1 MLEFKNVTKYFQDG
15 NQKIE
20 AVKPTTLKFNKN
32 ELIAI
37 IGPSGS
43 GKSTFLTMA
52 GALQTPSSGDI
63 IINNREVSQMSQKAL
78 ANTRM
83 QEIGFILQAT
93 NLVPF
98 LTVKQQFKL
107 LEKQKKDVLS
117 QTDYNQLMS
126 QLNLEAIENKLPSEI
141 SGGQKQRVAIAKALY
156 TKPSI
161 ILADEPTASLDTE
174 NAMEVMKILKEQTLD
189 KNKTCIVVTHDER
202 LTTYCDKVYHMED
215 GALNLTYFLEMK
227 LALLVPCLVFLKYHF

>member
-1 MLEFKNVTKYFQDG
+1 MLEFKNVTKSFKDG
-15 NQKIE
+15 NQTIE
-20 AVKPTTLKFNKN
+20 AVKPTSLKFNKN

-52 GALQTPSSGDI
+52 GALQTPTSGEI
-63 IINNREVSQMSQKAL
+63 IINDKHVSQLSLKEL
-78 ANTRM
+78 AKTRM

-98 LTVKQQFKL
+98 LNVKQQFKL
-107 LEKQKKDVLS
+107 LQKQKKDVLDEAS
-117 QTDYNQLMS
+117 YNQLVK
-126 QLNLEAIENKLPSEI
+126 QLDIAVLENKLPSEI

-161 ILADEPTASLDTE
+161 ILADEPTASLDTN
-174 NAMEVMKILKEQTLD
+174 NAMEVMKILKEQTMEQ
-189 KNKTCIVVTHDER
+189 NKTCIVVTHDER
-202 LTTYCDKVYHMED
+202 LTEYCDSVYHMED
-215 GALNLTYFLEMK
+215 GMLTLTLTQDNK
-227 LALLVPCLVFLKYHF
+227 S

>member
-20 AVKPTTLKFNKN
+20 AVKPTSLKFNQK

-63 IINNREVSQMSQKAL
+63 IINGSEVSGMSQKAL
-78 ANTRM
+78 AHTRM

-107 LEKQKKDVLS
+107 LKKQKKNVLIE
-117 QTDYNQLMS
+117 DEYNQLMS
-126 QLNLEAIENKLPSEI
+126 QLNLESIENKLPSEI

-156 TKPSI
+156 TQPSI
-161 ILADEPTASLDTE
+161 ILADEPTASLDTQ
-174 NAMEVMKILKEQTLD
+174 NAMEVMKILKEQTLR

-202 LTTYCDKVYHMED
+202 LTSYCDKVYHMED
-215 GALNLTYFLEMK
+215 GVLEQ
-227 LALLVPCLVFLKYHF
+227 AQV

>member
-1 MLEFKNVTKYFQDG
+1 MLEFKNVTKSFKDG
-15 NQKIE
+15 NQRIE
-20 AVKPTTLKFNKN
+20 AVKPTSLKFNKN

-52 GALQTPSSGDI
+52 GALQTPTSGEI
-63 IINNREVSQMSQKAL
+63 IINDKQVSQLSLKEL
-78 ANTRM
+78 AKTRM

-98 LTVKQQFKL
+98 LNVKQQFKL
-107 LEKQKKDVLS
+107 LQNQKKDVLDEAS
-117 QTDYNQLMS
+117 YNQLVK
-126 QLNLEAIENKLPSEI
+126 QLDIAVLENKLPSEI

-161 ILADEPTASLDTE
+161 ILADEPTASLDTN
-174 NAMEVMKILKEQTLD
+174 NAMEVMKILKEQTMEQ
-189 KNKTCIVVTHDER
+189 NKTCIVVTHDER
-202 LTTYCDKVYHMED
+202 LTEYCDSVYHMED
-215 GALNLTYFLEMK
+215 GMLTLTQDNK
-227 LALLVPCLVFLKYHF
+227 S

>member
-1 MLEFKNVTKYFQDG
+1 MLEFKNVTKDFKDG
-15 NQKIE
+15 NQTIQ
-20 AVKPTTLKFNKN
+20 AVKPTSLKFDKN

-52 GALQTPSSGDI
+52 GALQTPTSGDI
-63 IINNREVSQMSQKAL
+63 LINDKDISKMSQKAL
-78 ANTRM
+78 AHTRM

-107 LEKQKKDVLS
+107 LAKQKKDVLS
-117 QTDYNQLMS
+117 QEAYQKLMA
-126 QLNLEAIENKLPSEI
+126 QLNLDTLENKLPSEI

-161 ILADEPTASLDTE
+161 ILADEPTAALDTE
-174 NAMEVMKILKEQTLD
+174 NALEVMRILKEQT
-189 KNKTCIVVTHDER
+189 KEQNKTCIVVTHDER
-202 LTTYCDKVYHMED
+202 LTSYCDKVYHMED
-215 GALNLTYFLEMK
+215 G
-227 LALLVPCLVFLKYHF
+227 VLKQV

>member
-1 MLEFKNVTKYFQDG
+1 MLEFKDVTKYFQDG

-20 AVKPTTLKFNKN
+20 SVKPTTLEFNQN

-52 GALQTPSSGDI
+52 GALQTPSSGEI
-63 IINNREVSQMSQKAL
+63 IINDREVSRMSQKAL
-78 ANTRM
+78 AHTRM

-107 LEKQKKDVLS
+107 LKKQKKDVL
-117 QTDYNQLMS
+117 TTEEYNQLIS
-126 QLNLEAIENKLPSEI
+126 QLNLEVVENKLPSEI

-161 ILADEPTASLDTE
+161 IMADEPTASLDTK
-174 NAMEVMKILKEQTLD
+174 NAMEVMKILQQQTQE
-189 KNKTCIVVTHDER
+189 KNKTCIDVTHDER
-202 LTTYCDKVYHMED
+202 LTSYCDKIYHMKD
-215 GALNLTYFLEMK
+215 GIMK
-227 LALLVPCLVFLKYHF
+227 RS